1 MLINNL
7 RPLFESTQRKL
18 EILNF
23 QILSYLIVIES
34 KLPNI
39 KSISEFCKANTTTNN
54 FDGVE
59 YYFGRAEAYT
69 MAKAESPSCPSGMG
83 GEMLREC
90 EGGGKWSDH
99 LIDNCRTKITSQNEA
114 IRDNLDGLG
123 EDVRIL
129 HAQKLLNYSCCK
141 F

>member
-23 QILSYLIVIES
+23 QILSDLIES
-34 KLPNI
+34 KLLNI
-39 KSISEFCKANTTTNN
+39 KSIPEFCKANTITNN

-59 YYFGRAEAYT
+59 YRFGSAKAYT
-69 MAKAESPSCPSGMG
+69 VVMAESPPCPSGMG
-83 GEMLREC
+83 GNMFREC
-90 EGGGKWSDH
+90 KGGGEWSDH

-114 IRDNLDGLG
+114 VWDNLDELG
-123 EDVRIL
+123 DNVRIL
-129 HAQKLLNYSCCK
+129 ELYK